1 MSDLTTLLAEIDVAI
16 AAVKPKFKAQPPA
29 TPAQLAQLRAAF
41 GELPAD
47 VLEWFAWH
55 NGSGDGFLPGTAWGL
70 ITVDEACSEIRGRIG
85 SNLPEV
91 FCPLVTGRDGCFF
104 LYVPGARAQISVG
117 RGRHVQRWGLRVEAA
132 SVHVTSAPPA
142 SRSRQRGARG
152 SRRPTR
158 RSASRPSSLPL
169 PRSPCL
175 CSWPT
180 LRARACPSSSRR
192 SAPCRSEW

>member
-91 FCPLVTGRDGCFF
+91 FCPLVTGRDDCFF
-104 LYVPGARAQISVG
+104 LYVPGARAGLGGQG
-117 RGRHVQRWGLRVEAA
+117 QTRTALGFTRRGRQRSRHFSAA
-132 SVHVTSAPPA
+132 SLAVTA
-142 SRSRQRGARG
+142 ARCAG
-152 SRRPTR
+152 
-158 RSASRPSSLPL
+158 
-169 PRSPCL
+169 
-175 CSWPT
+175 
-180 LRARACPSSSRR
+180 
-192 SAPCRSEW
+192 